1 MGSRQ
6 GITKL
11 FSTFL
16 QFDANKV
23 IGWATDAKLRRN
35 IIERQQGLSKPE
47 NSEDF
52 WVSYWYKEWQLQK
65 QSLAREHLSAY
76 LQEVCYW
83 AANKTVTNFSSGQYT
98 LSDCFQ
104 AIVTKTDKVL
114 QGFKPN
120 MGFNIKNY
128 ASAIYSSELKELL
141 RQQKEVDISSDW
153 RLLRKLSQKRLIESL
168 ENAGL
173 NRETI
178 ASYVLAWK
186 CYQAAYAPR
195 KEKGTRKLARPDNTV
210 WENIVKLYNRDR
222 LSQLSQPGPEC
233 SGEIL
238 EKWLLACA
246 KAVRTYCYPNMASL
260 NAASGENGG
269 EFQDILPQLRQESL
283 LSEIVLQEEIQERK
297 SQQSQISDV
306 LIAAIHELD
315 EQGQNIIK
323 YYYQKNLTQKQ
334 IGQELGIKQYMVSRR
349 LSKCKDILLLK
360 LATWTK
366 ESLHISLNSPVLD
379 YMSTLVEEW
388 LQTYY
393 RRNNLM

>member
-120 MGFNIKNY
+120 MGFNIKN
-128 ASAIYSSELKELL
+128 
-141 RQQKEVDISSDW
+141 
-153 RLLRKLSQKRLIESL
+153 
-168 ENAGL
+168 
-173 NRETI
+173 
-178 ASYVLAWK
+178 
-186 CYQAAYAPR
+186 
-195 KEKGTRKLARPDNTV
+195 
-210 WENIVKLYNRDR
+210 
-222 LSQLSQPGPEC
+222 
-233 SGEIL
+233 
-238 EKWLLACA
+238 
-246 KAVRTYCYPNMASL
+246 
-260 NAASGENGG
+260 
-269 EFQDILPQLRQESL
+269 
-283 LSEIVLQEEIQERK
+283 
-297 SQQSQISDV
+297 
-306 LIAAIHELD
+306 
-315 EQGQNIIK
+315 
-323 YYYQKNLTQKQ
+323 
-334 IGQELGIKQYMVSRR
+334 
-349 LSKCKDILLLK
+349 
-360 LATWTK
+360 
-366 ESLHISLNSPVLD
+366 
-379 YMSTLVEEW
+379 
-388 LQTYY
+388 
-393 RRNNLM
+393 